1 MLSVRLGEKTF
12 VCDCVTKRSL
22 NFWNNLPT
30 NPFTKTYTKLVSF
43 MTLRLPCPLL
53 LIKQRKG
60 GESLRLLEWVNVERC

>member
-30 NPFTKTYTKLVSF
+30 NPFTKTYETCILYDSQ
-43 MTLRLPCPLL
+43 TALPF
-53 LIKQRKG
+53 ITH
-60 GESLRLLEWVNVERC
+60 